1 MSCKRL
7 KMAASTSKS
16 EIQSCL
22 DKNLTN
28 FDEKTSHDMNKFPVN
43 FSGVPDIGQKI
54 FGFLDFNDLNNCRT
68 VCEGWQNFLEEKR
81 SLWIELLEKE
91 KIKLE
96 RSENDGLD
104 DSDGSSDCSDD
115 SSSSDDHSKWEIH
128 DNEHDPDDMFVVGGR
143 DPMDM
148 SDEEAEFNDG
158 YVTTTF

>member
-16 EIQSCL
+16 EIKTCS

-28 FDEKTSHDMNKFPVN
+28 FDEKMCRDLNKFPVN
-43 FSGVPDIGQKI
+43 FSGVPHIGLKI
-54 FGFLDFNDLNNCRT
+54 FGFLDFEDLNNCRT
-68 VCEGWQNFLEEKR
+68 VCKGWHNFLGEKR

-96 RSENDGLD
+96 MSEHY
-104 DSDGSSDCSDD
+104 DSYDLSDCSDD
-115 SSSSDDHSKWEIH
+115 SLDPDEKWQIH
-128 DNEHDPDDMFVVGGR
+128 IDEHDSENVGWEKDK

-148 SDEEAEFNDG
+148 DYEESEFNVG
-158 YVTTTF
+158 